1 MSTDKC
7 PQPFVEKVTL
17 VYGQILIIRRKV
29 PETNNT
35 EKKFF
40 FAEKIFTGK
49 VIFVVAEIIFT
60 NELYVWNDIHR

>member
-1 MSTDKC
+1 M
-7 PQPFVEKVTL
+7 
-17 VYGQILIIRRKV
+17 

-60 NELYVWNDIHR
+60 NELYVWNGIHR